1 MTFER
6 LPFATREILPEDR
19 QINMQ
24 TDIDMDLPDPM
35 LLDIHLAICKVL
47 HATGLAEQIDD
58 YLRDLEDDEIPVA
71 SKLHVAEWIMSSA

>member
-6 LPFATREILPEDR
+6 LPWATRETLPKDC
-19 QINMQ
+19 QIKLQ
-24 TDIDMDLPDPM
+24 TEADIDLPDPM
-35 LLDIHLAICKVL
+35 LLEIHLAICKVL

-58 YLRDLEDDEIPVA
+58 YLRDLEDDEIPAA

>member
-1 MTFER
+1 
-6 LPFATREILPEDR
+6 
-19 QINMQ
+19 MQ